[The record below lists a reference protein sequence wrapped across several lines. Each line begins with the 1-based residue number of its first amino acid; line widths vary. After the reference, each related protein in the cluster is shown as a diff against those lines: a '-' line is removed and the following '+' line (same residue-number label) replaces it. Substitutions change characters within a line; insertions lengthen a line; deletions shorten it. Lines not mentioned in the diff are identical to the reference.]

1 MLWRGFGG
9 PNQLVVQ
16 EAGYTGNASRDET
29 YHREAVGVSGKRRRA
44 RGLLQRTG
52 YETSI
57 RIKFP
62 ETTCFAAALDIEASR
77 PAAVSSV
84 SDFVMDL
91 NSQFPGGFGWLK

>member
-1 MLWRGFGG
+1 MLWRGFRG

-44 RGLLQRTG
+44 RGSCNAAGTS
-52 YETSI
+52 TSI
-57 RIKFP
+57 SINFP

-77 PAAVSSV
+77 PAALRSV

-91 NSQFPGGFGWLK
+91 DSQFPGGFGWLK